1 MKFITL
7 VQDDLTQIVN
17 VDQIASVRLEQSEN
31 SESWF
36 IIVELK
42 NDQSFASVGSLDDM
56 EKQFNMISDYLKSY
70 DYTDVFYEMKNL
82 KEYSKKQE

>member
-17 VDQIASVRLEQSEN
+17 VDQIASIRFEQAEN

-36 IIVELK
+36 LIVELK
-42 NDQSFASVGSLDDM
+42 NDESFVSVGKLDDM
-56 EKQFNMISDYLKSY
+56 EKLFKMISDYLKSY
-70 DYTDVFYEMKNL
+70 DYTDIFYEMKHL
-82 KEYSKKQE
+82 EEYSKKQE